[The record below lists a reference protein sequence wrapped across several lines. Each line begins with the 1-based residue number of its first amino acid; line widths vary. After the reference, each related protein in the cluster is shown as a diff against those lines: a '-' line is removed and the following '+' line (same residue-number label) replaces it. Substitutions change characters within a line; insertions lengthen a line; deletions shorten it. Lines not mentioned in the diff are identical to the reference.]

1 MPCCC
6 TRILNLCSVAVCGS
20 IEFDV
25 LATAPSES
33 GVENIYTI
41 VLDFMGIQ
49 ITISE
54 LQVPGV
60 PVSFVVS
67 MLNENYQ
74 YTGKIYDA
82 EGNNVTIEKD
92 GVEYDCIKFKT
103 VMNVTSY

>member
-6 TRILNLCSVAVCGS
+6 VRVLNLCKVAVCGS
-20 IEFDV
+20 VEFDTI
-25 LATAPSES
+25 AEAA
-33 GVENIYTI
+33 IYNL
-41 VLDFMGIQ
+41 VLDFMQNQ
-49 ITISE
+49 ITLSQE
-54 LQVPGV
+54 QTEGERVT
-60 PVSFVVS
+60 FDVS